1 MSKFSQSSA
10 FKWSA
15 EDLVSNADRALMN
28 GNIDG
33 DEYRK
38 IRIMSDEDKLIYLE
52 SIVEQFEEHL
62 MEYINNEIY
71 SAIVYNFN
79 ESKRKSLTNPT

>member
-1 MSKFSQSSA
+1 MSRFSKSVA
-10 FKWSA
+10 FKWCA

-28 GNIDG
+28 GHIDG
-33 DEYRK
+33 DEYKK
-38 IRIMSDEDKLIYLE
+38 IRIMSDEDKLLYLE

-71 SAIVYNFN
+71 SCIVDNFN
-79 ESKRKSLTNPT
+79 ESKR

>member
-28 GNIDG
+28 GDIDG

-38 IRIMSDEDKLIYLE
+38 IRIMSDEDKLLYFE

-71 SAIVYNFN
+71 SAVVGNFN
-79 ESKRKSLTNPT
+79 ESKR

>member
-1 MSKFSQSSA
+1 MSRFSQSVA
-10 FKWSA
+10 FKWCA

-28 GNIDG
+28 GHIDG
-33 DEYRK
+33 AEYKK
-38 IRIMSDEDKLIYLE
+38 IRIMSDEDKLLYLE

-71 SAIVYNFN
+71 SCIVDNFN
-79 ESKRKSLTNPT
+79 ESKR

>member
-1 MSKFSQSSA
+1 MSKISQSSA

-15 EDLVSNADRALMN
+15 EDLVSNADRAFMN
-28 GNIDG
+28 GHIDG
-33 DEYRK
+33 DEYKK
-38 IRIMSDEDKLIYLE
+38 IRIMSDEDKLLYLE

-71 SAIVYNFN
+71 SCIVDNFN
-79 ESKRKSLTNPT
+79 ESKR

>member
-1 MSKFSQSSA
+1 MSKLSQSSA

-28 GNIDG
+28 GHIDG

-38 IRIMSDEDKLIYLE
+38 IRIMSDEDKLLYLE

-62 MEYINNEIY
+62 IEYINNEIY
-71 SAIVYNFN
+71 SVIVDNFN
-79 ESKRKSLTNPT
+79 ESKQ